1 MRIGLTGGI
10 ASGKSLVADLFA
22 QLGVQVIDTDL
33 LARQVVEP
41 GQPAL
46 RAIVDHFGQ
55 AVLDEHGALD
65 RRALRNHVFADD
77 DARQKLESIVHPHI
91 RDLVNQQLAEADG
104 PYQIIVVPLLAET
117 GYAER
122 VDRVLVVDCPRE
134 IQLARLKARDGENT
148 ASAERILNA
157 QASRDRRLALADDVI
172 NNAGSREETAQQ
184 VRTLHGQ
191 YLELCRAA

>member
-46 RAIVDHFGQ
+46 RAIVDHFGK

-91 RDLVNQQLAEADG
+91 RDLVNQQLADADG

-172 NNAGSREETAQQ
+172 NNAGSREETARQ